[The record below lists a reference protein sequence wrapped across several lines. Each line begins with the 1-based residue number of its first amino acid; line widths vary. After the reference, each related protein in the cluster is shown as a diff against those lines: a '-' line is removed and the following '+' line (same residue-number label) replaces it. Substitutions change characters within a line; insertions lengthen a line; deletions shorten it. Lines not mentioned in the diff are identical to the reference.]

1 MTVCFGL
8 SSPDEWTIG
17 WGGDWISWSPSIVDA
32 SGGQCAIR
40 DRIIRLCSA
49 ITQSSYGCLIMEMR
63 TGSMEGLSVG
73 KVLGRPDGSL
83 NFYWNRVNS
92 INDNCYNYNRVI
104 TEHQSINQICAIV
117 FIRTCIILPYM
128 YCIISVLLFEKYTLI
143 AYIFS
148 SH

>member
-32 SGGQCAIR
+32 SGEQCAIR

-49 ITQSSYGCLIMEMR
+49 ITQSSHGCLIMEMR

-73 KVLGRPDGSL
+73 KVLGRPNGSL

-92 INDNCYNYNRVI
+92 INDNRYNYNRVLLNI
-104 TEHQSINQICAIV
+104 NQSIKYMQ
-117 FIRTCIILPYM
+117 LYLYM
-128 YCIISVLLFEKYTLI
+128 YHLTAYVLHYISFVVWKIHTDCM
-143 AYIFS
+143 YI
-148 SH
+148 

>member
-1 MTVCFGL
+1 
-8 SSPDEWTIG
+8 
-17 WGGDWISWSPSIVDA
+17 
-32 SGGQCAIR
+32 
-40 DRIIRLCSA
+40 
-49 ITQSSYGCLIMEMR
+49 
-63 TGSMEGLSVG
+63 MEGLSVG

-83 NFYWNRVNS
+83 NFYRNRVNS
-92 INDNCYNYNRVI
+92 INDNRYNYNRVI